1 LKERIMS
8 EQMNIPETNQAVA
21 AAQPA
26 AATSGQKPTRMVSDP
41 REVAAVVMARMKQV
55 SAKKEELQIAI
66 NGLFDITRQLTR
78 SYGEQVIVIEQL
90 KRRIRQ
96 METAAA
102 ASAPASGTVQ

>member
-1 LKERIMS
+1 VKERIMS
-8 EQMNIPETNQAVA
+8 EQVNTPENLQVA
-21 AAQPA
+21 TAAQPA
-26 AATSGQKPTRMVSDP
+26 TATSGQKPARAVSDP
-41 REVAAVVMARMKQV
+41 REVAAVVMARMQQV
-55 SAKKEELQIAI
+55 SVKKEELQIAI